1 MALSLVYG
9 NVGTSAAHSCCT
21 GSTLQLRRASTQHIG
36 GSTVQV
42 SSIFTKVGYD
52 LKKNSSSWRH
62 SSNSS
67 INRPSTVWPIQ
78 ACHGE
83 LSDLARRLAA
93 SPAEDLPTEARD
105 HELPNLATALL
116 GNSKKKVDVEITGGR
131 GAGSSSSRSCAQS
144 ATEKRRVICISG
156 PTA

>member
-21 GSTLQLRRASTQHIG
+21 GSTLQLRQASTQHIG
-36 GSTVQV
+36 GAVQV
-42 SSIFTKVGYD
+42 SGIFTKVGYD
-52 LKKNSSSWRH
+52 LKKNSTSWRR
-62 SSNSS
+62 SSNS
-67 INRPSTVWPIQ
+67 INGLSTVLPIR

-83 LSDLARRLAA
+83 RSDLARRIAT
-93 SPAEDLPTEARD
+93 SPAEDLPAEAH

-116 GNSKKKVDVEITGGR
+116 GNSRKDVDVEIIGGR
-131 GAGSSSSRSCAQS
+131 GAVSSSRSCAQS

>member
-21 GSTLQLRRASTQHIG
+21 RRTLQLRQASTQYTG
-36 GSTVQV
+36 GTVQV
-42 SSIFTKVGYD
+42 SAIFTKVGYD
-52 LKKNSSSWRH
+52 LKKNSTSWRR
-62 SSNSS
+62 SSNS
-67 INRPSTVWPIQ
+67 INRPSTVLPIR

-83 LSDLARRLAA
+83 LLDFARRIAM
-93 SPAEDLPTEARD
+93 SPAEDLPAEAHHD
-105 HELPNLATALL
+105 LPNLATALL
-116 GNSKKKVDVEITGGR
+116 GNSKKDVDVEITGGG
-131 GAGSSSSRSCAQS
+131 GAVSRSRSCAQS